1 MWKINHENYWGKNAQ
16 VEHKRA
22 CPMGNNNNRKGLY
35 KRLIEILH
43 PNFDEIY
50 TAK

>member
-1 MWKINHENYWGKNAQ
+1 MKITGEKMPKLSTKEPAQ
-16 VEHKRA
+16 WETT
-22 CPMGNNNNRKGLY
+22 NNNNRKSLY

>member
-1 MWKINHENYWGKNAQ
+1 MWKINHENYWEKNAQ

-22 CPMGNNNNRKGLY
+22 CPMGNNNNRKSLY